1 MSLNIKNPE
10 THRLAAEL
18 ARRTGTSM
26 TEAVTEAL
34 RDKLERLTSPEEIER
49 RVAKVT
55 AIANEMRARMGDN
68 VVSNADIDA
77 LYDPVTG
84 LPK

>member
-10 THRLAAEL
+10 THRLATEL
-18 ARRTGTSM
+18 ARRTNVSM

-34 RDKLERLTSPEEIER
+34 REKLAALDAEDSAEARIAKISAIASECASRLSPEVLALDHGEL
-49 RVAKVT
+49 
-55 AIANEMRARMGDN
+55 
-68 VVSNADIDA
+68 
-77 LYDPVTG
+77 LYDEKG